1 MMESCHSVRLHCSW
15 IMQGEADVL
24 NAVLLWSSLTGLL
37 LLSNRTNAGHKLV
50 SSLTKEKGFRECLG
64 KLEVFKLAEPVEHY
78 S

>member
-1 MMESCHSVRLHCSW
+1 MMECCHSMRLHCSW

-37 LLSNRTNAGHKLV
+37 LLSNRTNAGHKLA

-64 KLEVFKLAEPVEHY
+64 KLEVFKLAEPVDY